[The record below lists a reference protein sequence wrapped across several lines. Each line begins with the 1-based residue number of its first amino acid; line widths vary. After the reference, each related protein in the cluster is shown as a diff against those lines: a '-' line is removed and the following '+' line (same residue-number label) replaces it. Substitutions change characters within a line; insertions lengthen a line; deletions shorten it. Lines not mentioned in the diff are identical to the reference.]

1 MYKKLRE
8 TEGGRNEDQVYVIK
22 KVLNK
27 MKKTIKNVPKNKRF
41 KIEENKKII
50 NIVERTFYL
59 HQLDQSGKGLNI
71 LTPEQMLG
79 RLSIGLAE
87 LKAGNN
93 SENLKMKLDNYF
105 ILCTNQKN
113 LQSNYIKVWLTL
125 FKNANNLYEYWK

>member
-8 TEGGRNEDQVYVIK
+8 REGGRNEDQVYLIK

-125 FKNANNLYEYWK
+125 FKNANNLYEHWK